1 MNLVREWGH
10 LMRKP
15 IKTILLSTAAACCL
29 ATPIASAQETAQA
42 GRAAILIEEIQVYG
56 TKKNRSEELQDV
68 PAAISAFNE
77 SILDARQVTTIEDL
91 SFASPNVTLDQVG
104 TTPGVQNF
112 SVRGLGNNSSI
123 PSVDPTVGLFIDGVY
138 LGITAG
144 VVVDTFDLESVEV
157 LRGPQGLLFGRNVT
171 GGAVLLRSKR
181 PTGEFGAKAKL
192 SYETG
197 PQYTASASVEGALAG
212 DKLAGKLS
220 VYYKDDDGYFDNIAD
235 PTRDLGAQ
243 ETIMFRPTFVFT
255 PNEGLDFTVI
265 YEHGDLEGDGPAP
278 QRALSPNPSVTSD
291 NIFSEID
298 EPGAVDIKW
307 DQLTLEANWD
317 VGPGTLTNIFGYR
330 KVDQTG
336 TSDVDASPLL
346 LFHADVL
353 IDQDQISNELRYF
366 GEFTDELSVTG
377 GLYYFEQDVLYRES
391 RFIAFGSIVGGLG
404 GDQDHKNYGAF
415 LNIDYDISEQFSL
428 TVGAR
433 YTEEKKS
440 ANVSRFGLCDAITQV
455 CNPDFSDEEK
465 WSNLTPKIGV
475 QWYPTDDAQ
484 VYAHWTKGF
493 RSGGYNFRTTVPAI
507 FDAGPTDEEKQD
519 SFEVGFK
526 SSWMDRQLV
535 LNGVVFHND
544 LKDLQRELNV
554 TNPIVGVVQGIRNTA
569 DATIKGF
576 ELDMV
581 ALPISQWAI
590 NASLGYLDGDYDE
603 IRLDLSG
610 DGIID
615 QTDLNLSIP
624 RAPEWTYTIGT
635 TFDQELGDWAILSLR
650 GDYSHR
656 SSTFFTD
663 NNVGTLPS
671 YDLFNASVSLISFD
685 EQWTLTFYGRNLT
698 DEAILQQNTPL
709 PFGAFGAPRL
719 STIQEGRRYGLE
731 LRFQY

>member
-1 MNLVREWGH
+1 MTNSF
-10 LMRKP
+10 K
-15 IKTILLSTAAACCL
+15 LLLTSTVAGCCL
-29 ATPIASAQETAQA
+29 AAPLAMAQETAQA
-42 GRAAILIEEIQVYG
+42 GRAAVLIEEIQVYG
-56 TKKNRSEELQDV
+56 TKKNRAEELQDV
-68 PAAISAFNE
+68 AAAISAFNE
-77 SILDARQVTTIEDL
+77 SVLDARGVTTVEDL

-112 SVRGLGNNSSI
+112 SIRGLGNNSSI

-144 VVVDTFDLESVEV
+144 VVVDTFDLQSVEV

-171 GGAVLLRSKR
+171 GGAVLLRTKR
-181 PTGEFGAKAKL
+181 PTGEFGAKAKI

-197 PQYTASASVEGALAG
+197 PQYTAAASVEGALAG

-220 VYYKDDDGYFDNIAD
+220 FYYKDDDGYFDNIAD
-235 PTRDLGAQ
+235 PTRDVGAQ
-243 ETIMFRPTFVFT
+243 ETIMVRPTLVFS
-255 PNEGLDFTVI
+255 PSESLDFTVI
-265 YEHGDLEGDGPAP
+265 YEHGDLDGDGPAP
-278 QRALSPNPSVTSD
+278 QRALSPNPSVTSN
-291 NIFSEID
+291 NIFVEID
-298 EPGAVDIKW
+298 EPGAVDIQW
-307 DQLTLEANWD
+307 DQLTLETNWD

-330 KVDQTG
+330 NVDQTG
-336 TSDVDASPLL
+336 TSDIDSSPLP
-346 LFHADVL
+346 LFHANVL
-353 IDQDQISNELRYF
+353 IDQEQISNELRYY
-366 GEFTDELSVTG
+366 GEFSDQLSVTG
-377 GLYYFEQDVLYRES
+377 GLYYFEQDVLYREA

-415 LNIDYDISEQFSL
+415 LNVDFDVADRITL
-428 TVGAR
+428 TAGAR

-440 ANVSRFGLCDAITQV
+440 ANVSRFGACNAITLV
-455 CNPDFSDEEK
+455 CAPDFVDDEK

-475 QWYPTDDAQ
+475 QWDATDDAL

-493 RSGGYNFRTTVPAI
+493 RSGGYNFRTTVPQI

-535 LNGVVFHND
+535 LNGAVFYND
-544 LKDLQRELNV
+544 LQDLQRELNV

-569 DATIKGF
+569 DATVKGF

-581 ALPISQWAI
+581 ALPTPQWAI
-590 NASLGYLDGDYDE
+590 NASVGYLDGDYDE
-603 IRLDLSG
+603 VRFDLSG
-610 DGIID
+610 DGVINA
-615 QTDLNLSIP
+615 TDLALSIP

-635 TFDQELGDWAILSLR
+635 TFDQDLGDWAVLSLR

-671 YDLFNASVSLISFD
+671 YDVFNAAISLISFD
-685 EQWTLTFYGRNLT
+685 EQWTLTFYGRNLS

-709 PFGAFGAPRL
+709 PFGQFGAPRL
-719 STIQEGRRYGLE
+719 STIQEGRRWGVE
-731 LRFQY
+731 LKFQY